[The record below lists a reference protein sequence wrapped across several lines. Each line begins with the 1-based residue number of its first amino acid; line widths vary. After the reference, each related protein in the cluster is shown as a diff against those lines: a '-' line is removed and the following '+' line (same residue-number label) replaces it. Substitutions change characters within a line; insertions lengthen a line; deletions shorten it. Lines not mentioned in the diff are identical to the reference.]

1 MKRIHYLNLN
11 CIAQYIEYPLLTSGT
26 VSNRLVNRQSR
37 SIFNM
42 EEHKRFRK
50 VLQGISKKDIVSFK
64 RRYKLLKQPIEKRKL
79 DQIVRRA
86 LKQGFTDGIKT

>member
-64 RRYKLLKQPIEKRKL
+64 RR
-79 DQIVRRA
+79 
-86 LKQGFTDGIKT
+86 